1 MIEGLYPPFQHW
13 GASGTTWILSD
24 THFNDPD
31 LIHVY
36 ADRPS
41 AEEQVKRINAK
52 CGRADT
58 LIILGDV
65 GDISYVRQLRAK
77 YKILVMGNHDSGA
90 SNYQRQIYKQKFYKG
105 LFQKHEALDE
115 MKRLYPDCAYSIS
128 DSYDFLDNVPC
139 WEVSADNRLFD
150 EVYTGVLVIGEKL
163 MLSHEPIKGCDWC
176 MNIHGHD
183 HSRSHK
189 NDIYHFNV
197 NADVIGYDPINFNK
211 FMKEG
216 HLAPIKSLH
225 RATIDKQTL
234 NSLGRKRSFKK
245 KQNS

>member
-1 MIEGLYPPFQHW
+1 MIEGLYEPFQHW

-31 LIHVY
+31 LIHAY
-36 ADRPS
+36 ADRLS
-41 AEEQVKRINAK
+41 AEEQVKLINAK

-90 SNYQRQIYKQKFYKG
+90 SNYKRQIFKQKFDKG

-139 WEVSADNRLFD
+139 WEVSADNKLFD
-150 EVYTGVLVIGEKL
+150 LIFTGPLMLGEKL
-163 MLSHEPIKGCDWC
+163 MLSHEPIQGCNWC

-183 HSRSHK
+183 HTRSHK
-189 NDIYHFNV
+189 NDKYHFNV
-197 NADVIGYDPINFNK
+197 CADVIGYEPINFNK
-211 FMKEG
+211 WMKEG
-216 HLAPIKSLH
+216 HLAPIVSIH
-225 RATIDKQTL
+225 RDTIDNATARAKKRGYK
-234 NSLGRKRSFKK
+234 LGRKP
-245 KQNS
+245 Q

>member
-1 MIEGLYPPFQHW
+1 MIEGLYEPFQHW
-13 GASGTTWILSD
+13 GASGTCHIISD
-24 THFNDPD
+24 THFDDPD
-31 LIHVY
+31 LIHAY

-90 SNYQRQIYKQKFYKG
+90 SNYKRQIFRERFDKG

-115 MKRLYPDCAYSIS
+115 MKRLYPDCSYSIM
-128 DSYDFLDNVPC
+128 DSYDYLNNFPC
-139 WEVSADNRLFD
+139 WEVRADNRLFD
-150 EVYTGVLVIGEKL
+150 QVYTGVLVIGEKL

-197 NADVIGYDPINFNK
+197 CADVIGYEPINFNK
-211 FMKEG
+211 WMKEG
-216 HLAPIKSLH
+216 HLAPIVSIH
-225 RATIDKQTL
+225 RDTIDNATARAKKRGYK
-234 NSLGRKRSFKK
+234 LGRKP
-245 KQNS
+245 Q

>member
-13 GASGTTWILSD
+13 GASGTCHIISD
-24 THFNDPD
+24 THFDDPD

-41 AEEQVKRINAK
+41 TEEQVKRINAK

-139 WEVSADNRLFD
+139 WEVSADNKLFD
-150 EVYTGVLVIGEKL
+150 LIFTGPLMLGEKL
-163 MLSHEPIKGCDWC
+163 MLSHEPIQGCNWC

-183 HSRSHK
+183 HTRSHK
-189 NDIYHFNV
+189 NDKYHFNV
-197 NADVIGYDPINFNK
+197 CADVIGYEPINFNK
-211 FMKEG
+211 WMKEG
-216 HLAPIKSLH
+216 HLAPIVSIH
-225 RATIDKQTL
+225 RDTIDNATARAKKRGYK
-234 NSLGRKRSFKK
+234 LGRKP
-245 KQNS
+245 Q

>member
-1 MIEGLYPPFQHW
+1 MIEGLYEPFQHW

-31 LIHVY
+31 LIHAY

-41 AEEQVKRINAK
+41 AEEQVKLINAK

-90 SNYQRQIYKQKFYKG
+90 SNYKRQIFKQRFDKG

-115 MKRLYPDCAYSIS
+115 MKRLYPDCSYSIS
-128 DSYDFLDNVPC
+128 DSYDFLDNTPC

-197 NADVIGYDPINFNK
+197 CADVIGYEPINFNK
-211 FMKEG
+211 WMKEG
-216 HLAPIKSLH
+216 HLAPIVSIH
-225 RATIDKQTL
+225 RDTIDNATARAKKRGYK
-234 NSLGRKRSFKK
+234 LGRKP
-245 KQNS
+245 Q

>member
-1 MIEGLYPPFQHW
+1 MIEGLYQPFQHW

-24 THFNDPD
+24 THFDDPD
-31 LIHVY
+31 LIHAY

-41 AEEQVKRINAK
+41 AGEQVKRINAK

-77 YKILVMGNHDSGA
+77 YKILVMGNHDAGA
-90 SNYQRQIYKQKFYKG
+90 SNYKRQIFKQKFDKG

-150 EVYTGVLVIGEKL
+150 EIYTGILVIGEKL

-197 NADVIGYDPINFNK
+197 CADVIGYEPINFNK

-216 HLAPIKSLH
+216 HLANIVSIH
-225 RATIDKQTL
+225 RETIDRATSNARKRGYK
-234 NSLGRKRSFKK
+234 LGRKP
-245 KQNS
+245 Q

>member
-1 MIEGLYPPFQHW
+1 MIEGLYEPFQHW

-31 LIHVY
+31 LIHAYV
-36 ADRPS
+36 DRPS

-90 SNYQRQIYKQKFYKG
+90 SNYKRQIFKQKFYKG

-189 NDIYHFNV
+189 NDSYHFNV
-197 NADVIGYDPINFNK
+197 CADVIGYEPINFNK

-216 HLAPIKSLH
+216 HLAPIVSIH
-225 RATIDKQTL
+225 RDTIDNATARAKKRGYR
-234 NSLGRKRSFKK
+234 LGRKP
-245 KQNS
+245 Q

>member
-1 MIEGLYPPFQHW
+1 MIEGLYQPFQHW
-13 GASGTTWILSD
+13 GASGTTWITSD

-90 SNYQRQIYKQKFYKG
+90 SNYKRQIFKQKFYKG

-197 NADVIGYDPINFNK
+197 NADVIGYEPINFNK

-216 HLAPIKSLH
+216 HLAHIVSIH
-225 RATIDKQTL
+225 RDTIDRATYNARKRGYR
-234 NSLGRKRSFKK
+234 LGRKP
-245 KQNS
+245 Q

>member
-1 MIEGLYPPFQHW
+1 MIQGLYPIFEHW
-13 GASGTTWILSD
+13 GVVGSVWIISD

-31 LIHVY
+31 LIHAY

-90 SNYQRQIYKQKFYKG
+90 SNYQRHIFKKLFDKG
-105 LFQKHEALDE
+105 MFQKHEALDE
-115 MKRLYPDCAYSIS
+115 MKRLYPNCAYSIS
-128 DSYDFLDNVPC
+128 EYWDNFTDAFY

-150 EVYTGVLVIGEKL
+150 EVYTGPIMISEKL
-163 MLSHEPIKGCDWC
+163 LLSHEPINMIPWAY
-176 MNIHGHD
+176 NLHGHVHD
-183 HSRSHK
+183 RRVK
-189 NDIYHFNV
+189 NNGNHFNV
-197 NADVIGYDPINFNK
+197 CADVIGYEPINFNK

-216 HLAPIKSLH
+216 RLANIVSIH
-225 RATIDKQTL
+225 RDTIDNATARAKKRGYK
-234 NSLGRKRSFKK
+234 LGRKP
-245 KQNS
+245 Q

>member
-31 LIHVY
+31 LIHAYV
-36 ADRPS
+36 DRPS

-90 SNYQRQIYKQKFYKG
+90 SNYQRQIFRQKFDKG

-115 MKRLYPDCAYSIS
+115 MKRLYPDCAYSIT
-128 DSYDFLDNVPC
+128 DSYDYLDNFPC
-139 WEVSADNRLFD
+139 WEVRADNKLFD
-150 EVYTGVLVIGEKL
+150 QVFSGVVVIGEKL

-189 NDIYHFNV
+189 NDKYHFNV
-197 NADVIGYDPINFNK
+197 CADVIGYEPINFNK
-211 FMKEG
+211 WMKEG
-216 HLAPIKSLH
+216 HLAPIVSIH
-225 RATIDKQTL
+225 RDTIDNATARARKRGYR
-234 NSLGRKRSFKK
+234 LGRKP
-245 KQNS
+245 Q

>member
-41 AEEQVKRINAK
+41 AEEQVKYINAK
-52 CGRADT
+52 CGKADT

-90 SNYQRQIYKQKFYKG
+90 SNYQRHIFKQKFDKD

-115 MKRLYPDCAYSIS
+115 MKRLYPNCAYSII
-128 DSYDFLDNVPC
+128 DSYDSIDNSPC
-139 WEVSADNRLFD
+139 WEVCADNRLFD
-150 EVYTGVLVIGEKL
+150 EVYEGPVMISPKL
-163 MLSHEPIKGCDWC
+163 MLSHEPIGCAGWAY
-176 MNIHGHD
+176 NIHGHI
-183 HSRSHK
+183 HARSHK
-189 NDIYHFNV
+189 NDECHYNV
-197 NADVIGYDPINFNK
+197 CADCHNYLPLNLNQF
-211 FMKEG
+211 
-216 HLAPIKSLH
+216 LKSGALSKISSIH
-225 RATIDKQTL
+225 RQTIDEATARCK
-234 NSLGRKRSFKK
+234 KRGYRLTTPKNK
-245 KQNS
+245 

>member
-1 MIEGLYPPFQHW
+1 MIEGLYQPFQHW
-13 GASGTTWILSD
+13 GESGTCHIISD

-115 MKRLYPDCAYSIS
+115 MKRLYPDCVYSIT
-128 DSYDFLDNVPC
+128 DSYDYLDNSPY

-150 EVYTGVLVIGEKL
+150 EIYTGVLVIGEKL

-197 NADVIGYDPINFNK
+197 CADVIGYEPINFNK
-211 FMKEG
+211 WMKEG
-216 HLAPIKSLH
+216 HLAPIVSIH
-225 RATIDKQTL
+225 RETIDRATSNARKRGYK
-234 NSLGRKRSFKK
+234 LGRKP
-245 KQNS
+245 Q

>member
-77 YKILVMGNHDSGA
+77 YKVLVMGNHDSGA
-90 SNYQRQIYKQKFYKG
+90 SNYQRHIFKQKFDKD

-115 MKRLYPDCAYSIS
+115 MKRLYPDCAYSIV
-128 DSYDFLDNVPC
+128 DSYDFLDNSPC
-139 WEVSADNRLFD
+139 WEVSADNKLFD
-150 EVYTGVLVIGEKL
+150 EVYTGPIMISEKL
-163 MLSHEPIKGCDWC
+163 LLSHEPINMIPWAF
-176 MNIHGHD
+176 NIHGHVHD
-183 HSRSHK
+183 RRAK
-189 NDIYHFNV
+189 NNGNHFNV
-197 NADVIGYDPINFNK
+197 CADVIGYEPINFNK
-211 FMKEG
+211 WMKEG
-216 HLAPIKSLH
+216 HLANIVSIH
-225 RATIDKQTL
+225 RDTIDKATS
-234 NSLGRKRSFKK
+234 NARKRGYRLGRKP
-245 KQNS
+245 Q

>member
-1 MIEGLYPPFQHW
+1 MIEGLYQPFQHW
-13 GASGTTWILSD
+13 GASGTTWIISD

-31 LIHVY
+31 LIHAY

-41 AEEQVKRINAK
+41 AEEQVKLINAK

-90 SNYQRQIYKQKFYKG
+90 SNYKRQIFKQKFYKG

-115 MKRLYPDCAYSIS
+115 MKRLYPDCSYSIS

-139 WEVSADNRLFD
+139 WEVSTDNKMFD
-150 EVYTGVLVIGEKL
+150 EVYSGVVVIGEKL

-189 NDIYHFNV
+189 NDKYHFNV
-197 NADVIGYDPINFNK
+197 NADVIGYEPINFNK
-211 FMKEG
+211 WMKEG
-216 HLAPIKSLH
+216 HLAPIVSIH
-225 RATIDKQTL
+225 RDTIDRATSNAKKRGYR
-234 NSLGRKRSFKK
+234 LGRKP
-245 KQNS
+245 Q

>member
-1 MIEGLYPPFQHW
+1 MIEGLYQPFQHW
-13 GASGTTWILSD
+13 GASGTTWIISD
-24 THFNDPD
+24 THFDDPD
-31 LIHVY
+31 LIHAY

-41 AEEQVKRINAK
+41 AEEQVKLINAK

-65 GDISYVRQLRAK
+65 GDISYVCQLRAK
-77 YKILVMGNHDSGA
+77 YKILVMGNHDAGA
-90 SNYQRQIYKQKFYKG
+90 SNYQRQIFREKFDKG

-216 HLAPIKSLH
+216 HLAHIVSIH
-225 RATIDKQTL
+225 RDTIDNATARAKKRGYK
-234 NSLGRKRSFKK
+234 LGRKP
-245 KQNS
+245 Q

>member
-1 MIEGLYPPFQHW
+1 MIEGLYEPFQHW
-13 GASGTTWILSD
+13 GASGTCHIISD

-31 LIHVY
+31 LIHAY

-41 AEEQVKRINAK
+41 AEEQVKLINAK

-90 SNYQRQIYKQKFYKG
+90 SNYKRQIFKQKFYKG
-105 LFQKHEALDE
+105 LFQKYEALDE
-115 MKRLYPDCAYSIS
+115 MKRLYPDCSYSIS
-128 DSYDFLDNVPC
+128 DSYDFIDNVPC

-150 EVYTGVLVIGEKL
+150 EVYTGILVIGEKL

-189 NDIYHFNV
+189 NDSYHFNV
-197 NADVIGYDPINFNK
+197 CADVIGYEPINFNK
-211 FMKEG
+211 WMKEG
-216 HLAPIKSLH
+216 HLAPIVSIH
-225 RATIDKQTL
+225 RDTIDRATSNARKRGYR
-234 NSLGRKRSFKK
+234 LGRKP
-245 KQNS
+245 Q

>member
-1 MIEGLYPPFQHW
+1 MIEGLYQPFQHW
-13 GASGTTWILSD
+13 GASGTCHIISD
-24 THFNDPD
+24 THFDDPD
-31 LIHVY
+31 LIHAY

-90 SNYQRQIYKQKFYKG
+90 SNYKRQIFKQKFDKG

-128 DSYDFLDNVPC
+128 DSYDFLDNFPC

-150 EVYTGVLVIGEKL
+150 EIYTGVLVIGEKL

-197 NADVIGYDPINFNK
+197 CADVIGYEPINFNK

-216 HLAPIKSLH
+216 HLAPIVSIH
-225 RATIDKQTL
+225 RDTIDRATSNARKRGYK
-234 NSLGRKRSFKK
+234 LGRKP
-245 KQNS
+245 Q

>member
-31 LIHVY
+31 LIHAY

-77 YKILVMGNHDSGA
+77 YKILVCGNHDSGA
-90 SNYQRQIYKQKFYKG
+90 SNYQRQIFRQKFDKG

-128 DSYDFLDNVPC
+128 DSYDFLGNVPC

-197 NADVIGYDPINFNK
+197 CADVIGYEPINFNK
-211 FMKEG
+211 WMKEG
-216 HLAPIKSLH
+216 HLAPIVSIH
-225 RATIDKQTL
+225 RDTIDNATARAKKRGYK
-234 NSLGRKRSFKK
+234 LGRKP
-245 KQNS
+245 Q

>member
-1 MIEGLYPPFQHW
+1 MIEGLYQPFQHW
-13 GASGTTWILSD
+13 GESGTCHIISD

-90 SNYQRQIYKQKFYKG
+90 SNYKREINKR
-105 LFQKHEALDE
+105 LFDKREYQKHEALDE
-115 MKRLYPDCAYSIS
+115 MKRLYPDCAYSIV
-128 DSYDFLDNVPC
+128 DGYDFFGNSHY
-139 WEVSADNRLFD
+139 WEVSADNKLFD
-150 EVYTGVLVIGEKL
+150 EVYSGVVVIGEKL

-189 NDIYHFNV
+189 NDKYHFNV
-197 NADVIGYDPINFNK
+197 NADVIGYEPMNFNK
-211 FMKEG
+211 FMKKG
-216 HLAPIKSLH
+216 YLAPIKSLH

>member
-13 GASGTTWILSD
+13 GASGTCHIISD

-31 LIHVY
+31 LIHAY

-90 SNYQRQIYKQKFYKG
+90 SNYQRHIFKKLFDKG
-105 LFQKHEALDE
+105 MFQKHEALDE
-115 MKRLYPDCAYSIS
+115 MKRLHPDCAYSIS
-128 DSYDFLDNVPC
+128 EYWDNFTDTFY

-225 RATIDKQTL
+225 RATIDRQTL

>member
-77 YKILVMGNHDSGA
+77 YKILVMGNHDAGA
-90 SNYQRQIYKQKFYKG
+90 SNYQRQIYKKLFDKG
-105 LFQKHEALDE
+105 MFQKHEALDE

-128 DSYDFLDNVPC
+128 EYWDNFTDTFY

-189 NDIYHFNV
+189 NDKYHFNV
-197 NADVIGYDPINFNK
+197 CADVIGYEPINFNK

-216 HLAPIKSLH
+216 HLAPIVSIH
-225 RATIDKQTL
+225 RETIDNATARAKKRGYK
-234 NSLGRKRSFKK
+234 LGRKP
-245 KQNS
+245 Q

>member
-13 GASGTTWILSD
+13 GASGTCHIISD

-31 LIHVY
+31 LIHAY

-41 AEEQVKRINAK
+41 AEEQVKLINAK

-77 YKILVMGNHDSGA
+77 YKILVCGNHDSGA
-90 SNYQRQIYKQKFYKG
+90 SNYQRQIFRQKFDKG

-128 DSYDFLDNVPC
+128 DSYDFLDNSPC

-189 NDIYHFNV
+189 NDKYHFNV
-197 NADVIGYDPINFNK
+197 CTDVIGYEPINFNK

-216 HLAPIKSLH
+216 HLAPIVSIH
-225 RATIDKQTL
+225 RDTIDNATARAKKRGYK
-234 NSLGRKRSFKK
+234 LGRKP
-245 KQNS
+245 Q

>member
-1 MIEGLYPPFQHW
+1 MIEGLYQPFQHW
-13 GASGTTWILSD
+13 GESGTCHIISD

-31 LIHVY
+31 LIHAY

-150 EVYTGVLVIGEKL
+150 EVYSGVVVIGEKL

-189 NDIYHFNV
+189 NDKYHFNV

-216 HLAPIKSLH
+216 HLANIVSIH
-225 RATIDKQTL
+225 RETIDRATSNARKRGYR
-234 NSLGRKRSFKK
+234 LGRKP
-245 KQNS
+245 Q

>member
-1 MIEGLYPPFQHW
+1 MIEGLYEPFQHW
-13 GASGTTWILSD
+13 GASGTCHIISD
-24 THFNDPD
+24 THFDDPD
-31 LIHVY
+31 LIHAY

-90 SNYQRQIYKQKFYKG
+90 SNYKRQIFRERFDKG

-115 MKRLYPDCAYSIS
+115 MKRLYPDCSYSIM
-128 DSYDFLDNVPC
+128 DSYDYLNNFPC
-139 WEVSADNRLFD
+139 WEVRADNRLFD
-150 EVYTGVLVIGEKL
+150 QVYTGVLVIGEKL

-197 NADVIGYDPINFNK
+197 CADVIGYEPINFNK
-211 FMKEG
+211 WMKEG
-216 HLAPIKSLH
+216 HLAPIVSIH
-225 RATIDKQTL
+225 RDTIDRATSNARKRGYR
-234 NSLGRKRSFKK
+234 LGRKP
-245 KQNS
+245 Q

>member
-13 GASGTTWILSD
+13 GASGTTWIISD

-90 SNYQRQIYKQKFYKG
+90 SNYKRQIFRERFDKG

-115 MKRLYPDCAYSIS
+115 MKRLYPDCSYSIS

-139 WEVSADNRLFD
+139 WEVSADNKLFD
-150 EVYTGVLVIGEKL
+150 EVYSGVVVIGEKL

-189 NDIYHFNV
+189 NDKYHFNV
-197 NADVIGYDPINFNK
+197 NADVIGYEPINFNK

-216 HLAPIKSLH
+216 HLANIVSIH
-225 RATIDKQTL
+225 RDTIDNATARAKKRGYK
-234 NSLGRKRSFKK
+234 LGRKP
-245 KQNS
+245 Q

>member
-1 MIEGLYPPFQHW
+1 MIEGLYEPFQHW

-31 LIHVY
+31 LIHAY
-36 ADRPS
+36 ADRLS
-41 AEEQVKRINAK
+41 AEEQVKLINAK

-90 SNYQRQIYKQKFYKG
+90 SNYKRQIFKQKFDKG

-139 WEVSADNRLFD
+139 WEVSADNKLFD
-150 EVYTGVLVIGEKL
+150 LIFTGPLMLGEKL
-163 MLSHEPIKGCDWC
+163 MLSHEPIQGCNWC

-183 HSRSHK
+183 HTRSHK
-189 NDIYHFNV
+189 NDKYHFNV
-197 NADVIGYDPINFNK
+197 CADVIGYEPINFNK
-211 FMKEG
+211 WMKEG
-216 HLAPIKSLH
+216 HLAPIVSIH
-225 RATIDKQTL
+225 RDTIDNATARAKKRGYR
-234 NSLGRKRSFKK
+234 LGRKP
-245 KQNS
+245 Q

>member
-41 AEEQVKRINAK
+41 AEKQVKRINAK

-197 NADVIGYDPINFNK
+197 CADVIGYEPINFNK

-216 HLAPIKSLH
+216 HLANIVSIH
-225 RATIDKQTL
+225 RDTIDRATYNARKRGYR
-234 NSLGRKRSFKK
+234 LGRKP
-245 KQNS
+245 Q

>member
-13 GASGTTWILSD
+13 GASGTTWIISD

-65 GDISYVRQLRAK
+65 GDVSYVRQLRAK

-90 SNYQRQIYKQKFYKG
+90 SNYQRQIFREKFDKG

-115 MKRLYPDCAYSIS
+115 MKRLYPDCVYSIT
-128 DSYDFLDNVPC
+128 DSYDYLDNFPC
-139 WEVSADNRLFD
+139 WEVRADNKLFNQ
-150 EVYTGVLVIGEKL
+150 VYTGVLVIGEKL

-183 HSRSHK
+183 HSRYHK
-189 NDIYHFNV
+189 NDKYHFNV
-197 NADVIGYDPINFNK
+197 CADVIGYEPINFNK

-216 HLAPIKSLH
+216 HLANIVSIH
-225 RATIDKQTL
+225 RETIDRATERCRKRGYR
-234 NSLGRKRSFKK
+234 LGRKP
-245 KQNS
+245 Q

>member
-1 MIEGLYPPFQHW
+1 MIEGLYEPFQHW

-31 LIHVY
+31 LIHAY

-41 AEEQVKRINAK
+41 TEEQVKLINAK

-90 SNYQRQIYKQKFYKG
+90 SNYKRQIFKQKFDKG

-115 MKRLYPDCAYSIS
+115 MKRLYPDCSYSIS
-128 DSYDFLDNVPC
+128 DSYDFLDNTPC

-197 NADVIGYDPINFNK
+197 CADVIGYEPINFNK
-211 FMKEG
+211 WMKEG
-216 HLAPIKSLH
+216 HLAPIVSIH
-225 RATIDKQTL
+225 RDTIDNATARAKKRGYK
-234 NSLGRKRSFKK
+234 LGRKP
-245 KQNS
+245 Q

>member
-13 GASGTTWILSD
+13 GASGTTWIISD
-24 THFNDPD
+24 THFDDPD
-31 LIHVY
+31 LIHAY

-41 AEEQVKRINAK
+41 AEEQVKHINAK

-65 GDISYVRQLRAK
+65 GDVSYVRQLRAK
-77 YKILVMGNHDSGA
+77 YKILVMGNHDAGA
-90 SNYQRQIYKQKFYKG
+90 SNYQRQIFREKFDKG

-216 HLAPIKSLH
+216 HLAHIVSIH
-225 RATIDKQTL
+225 RDTIDNATARAKKRGYK
-234 NSLGRKRSFKK
+234 LGRKP
-245 KQNS
+245 Q

>member
-1 MIEGLYPPFQHW
+1 MIEGLYQPFQHW
-13 GASGTTWILSD
+13 GASGTCHIISD
-24 THFNDPD
+24 THFDDPD
-31 LIHVY
+31 LIHAY

-41 AEEQVKRINAK
+41 AEEQVKLINAK

-77 YKILVMGNHDSGA
+77 YKILVMGNHDAGA
-90 SNYQRQIYKQKFYKG
+90 SNYKRQIFKQKFDKG

-115 MKRLYPDCAYSIS
+115 MKRLYPDCSYSIS
-128 DSYDFLDNVPC
+128 DSYDFLDNSPC

-189 NDIYHFNV
+189 NDKYHFNV
-197 NADVIGYDPINFNK
+197 CADVIGYEPINFNK

-216 HLAPIKSLH
+216 HLAPIVSIH
-225 RATIDKQTL
+225 RDTIDNATARAKKRGYR
-234 NSLGRKRSFKK
+234 LGRKP
-245 KQNS
+245 Q

>member
-1 MIEGLYPPFQHW
+1 MIEGLYEPFQHW
-13 GASGTTWILSD
+13 GASGTTWIISD
-24 THFNDPD
+24 THFDDPD
-31 LIHVY
+31 LIHAY

-90 SNYQRQIYKQKFYKG
+90 SNYKRQIFRERFDKG

-115 MKRLYPDCAYSIS
+115 MKRLYPDCSYTII
-128 DSYDFLDNVPC
+128 DSYDYLDNFPC
-139 WEVSADNRLFD
+139 WEVRADNRLFD
-150 EVYTGVLVIGEKL
+150 QVYTGVLVIGEKL

-197 NADVIGYDPINFNK
+197 CADVIGYEPINFNK
-211 FMKEG
+211 WMKEG
-216 HLAPIKSLH
+216 HLAPIVSIH
-225 RATIDKQTL
+225 RDTIDNATARAKKRGYR
-234 NSLGRKRSFKK
+234 LGRKP
-245 KQNS
+245 Q

>member
-13 GASGTTWILSD
+13 GASGTCHIISD

-31 LIHVY
+31 LIHAY

-65 GDISYVRQLRAK
+65 GDVSYVRQLRAK
-77 YKILVMGNHDSGA
+77 YKILIMGNHDSGA
-90 SNYQRQIYKQKFYKG
+90 SNYQRQIFKKLFDKG
-105 LFQKHEALDE
+105 MFQKHEALDE
-115 MKRLYPDCAYSIS
+115 MKRLHPNCAYSIS
-128 DSYDFLDNVPC
+128 EYWDNFTDAFY

-189 NDIYHFNV
+189 NDKYHFNV
-197 NADVIGYDPINFNK
+197 NADVIGYNPINFNK

-225 RATIDKQTL
+225 RATIDKQIL

>member
-31 LIHVY
+31 LIHAY

-65 GDISYVRQLRAK
+65 GDASYVRQLRAK
-77 YKILVMGNHDSGA
+77 YKILVMGNHDAGA
-90 SNYQRQIYKQKFYKG
+90 SNYQRQIFREKFDKG

-115 MKRLYPDCAYSIS
+115 MKRLYPDCAYSIT
-128 DSYDFLDNVPC
+128 DSYDYLDNFPC
-139 WEVSADNRLFD
+139 WEVRADNKLFD
-150 EVYTGVLVIGEKL
+150 QVFSGVVVIGEKL

-189 NDIYHFNV
+189 NDKYHFNV
-197 NADVIGYDPINFNK
+197 CADVIGYEPINFNK
-211 FMKEG
+211 WMKEG
-216 HLAPIKSLH
+216 HLAPIVSIH
-225 RATIDKQTL
+225 RDTIDNATARARKRGYR
-234 NSLGRKRSFKK
+234 LGRKP
-245 KQNS
+245 Q

>member
-31 LIHVY
+31 LIHAYV
-36 ADRPS
+36 DRPS

-90 SNYQRQIYKQKFYKG
+90 SNYQRQIYKKLFDKG
-105 LFQKHEALDE
+105 MFQKHEALDE
-115 MKRLYPDCAYSIS
+115 MKRLHPNCAYSIS
-128 DSYDFLDNVPC
+128 EYWDNFTDIFY

-163 MLSHEPIKGCDWC
+163 ILSHEPINMIPWAF
-176 MNIHGHD
+176 NIHGHVHD
-183 HSRSHK
+183 RRVK
-189 NDIYHFNV
+189 NNGNHFNV
-197 NADVIGYDPINFNK
+197 CADVIGYEPINFNK
-211 FMKEG
+211 WMKEG
-216 HLAPIKSLH
+216 HLANIVSIH
-225 RATIDKQTL
+225 RDTIDNATKRA
-234 NSLGRKRSFKK
+234 RKRGYKLGVK
-245 KQNS
+245 